1 MRPTRGADRVAGH
14 HHQNFREDE
23 SVSVKEQIRPAVE
36 APLRDLG
43 LLVEDVAV
51 TPAGKRRLVRIWIDR
66 VLQDSGDTT
75 SVTPPLTLD
84 EVADATRAVSDA
96 LDETGA
102 MGEQPYTLEVGSPGI
117 DRPLTEPRHFRRN
130 VSRLVTLTLLEGEP
144 VTARITSAG
153 DTGVTL
159 EVPATKKEPARSVHV
174 AYADVSRAV
183 VQVEFSRPSDRAT
196 EHTDGHEDHDDHDEH
211 DEHDEH
217 DDDHA
222 DHAAAELGVDPA
234 EEH

>member
-1 MRPTRGADRVAGH
+1 MRATDGADTVEPHG
-14 HHQNFREDE
+14 HQNFREDE
-23 SVSVKEQIRPAVE
+23 SMSVKEQIRPAVE
-36 APLRDLG
+36 GPLRDLG

-66 VLQDSGDTT
+66 VLDGTGDTT

-84 EVADATRAVSDA
+84 EVADATRAVSEA

-130 VSRLVTLTLLEGEP
+130 VSRLVTITPLEGP
-144 VTARITSAG
+144 AVTGRITAAG
-153 DTGVTL
+153 DEGVTL
-159 EVPATKKEPARSVHV
+159 EVPGAKQQAAQSVDV
-174 AYADVSRAV
+174 AYAEVARAA
-183 VQVEFSRPSDRAT
+183 VQVEFSRPASDDSPAS
-196 EHTDGHEDHDDHDEH
+196 
-211 DEHDEH
+211 
-217 DDDHA
+217 DDDNS
-222 DHAAAELGVDPA
+222 

>member
-1 MRPTRGADRVAGH
+1 MPTGAGMRPTRAADRVTVH

-43 LLVEDVAV
+43 LVVEDVAV

-66 VLQDSGDTT
+66 VLQDTGDTT

-130 VSRLVTLTLLEGEP
+130 VSRLVTLTLVEGDP
-144 VTARITSAG
+144 VTARITAAG

-159 EVPATKKEPARSVHV
+159 EVPATKKEPARSVQV
-174 AYADVSRAV
+174 AYAAVSRAV
-183 VQVEFSRPSDRAT
+183 VQVEFSRPADRA
-196 EHTDGHEDHDDHDEH
+196 DDHGDQHDDDHD
-211 DEHDEH
+211 DEH
-217 DDDHA
+217 DDYDDA
-222 DHAAAELGVDPA
+222 DRGVDPA

>member
-1 MRPTRGADRVAGH
+1 MRPVRTADRVAGQ

-66 VLQDSGDTT
+66 VLQDTGDTT

-84 EVADATRAVSDA
+84 EVADATRAVSEA

-130 VSRLVTLTLLEGEP
+130 VSRLVKLTPVEGEP
-144 VTARITSAG
+144 LTARITAAG
-153 DTGVTL
+153 DDGVTL
-159 EVPATKKEPARSVHV
+159 EVPATKKEPARTVHV
-174 AYADVSRAV
+174 GYADVSRAV
-183 VQVEFSRPSDRAT
+183 VQVEFSRPSDRA
-196 EHTDGHEDHDDHDEH
+196 DDHADHEH
-211 DEHDEH
+211 DEHEH
-217 DDDHA
+217 DDDHEHD
-222 DHAAAELGVDPA
+222 DHDDAEAGVDPA

>member
-1 MRPTRGADRVAGH
+1 M
-14 HHQNFREDE
+14 
-23 SVSVKEQIRPAVE
+23 SVKEQIRPAVE

-66 VLQDSGDTT
+66 VLDDAAATT
-75 SVTPPLTLD
+75 AATPPLTLD

-96 LDETGA
+96 LDESGA

-130 VSRLVTLTLLEGEP
+130 VSRLVTLTP
-144 VTARITSAG
+144 VDGPAVTGRITAADDSR
-153 DTGVTL
+153 VTL
-159 EVPATKKEPARSVHV
+159 EVPAAKKEPARSVELG
-174 AYADVSRAV
+174 YADVARAV
-183 VQVEFSRPSDRAT
+183 VQVEFSRPT
-196 EHTDGHEDHDDHDEH
+196 
-211 DEHDEH
+211 
-217 DDDHA
+217 DDDN
-222 DHAAAELGVDPA
+222 A

>member
-1 MRPTRGADRVAGH
+1 MRPTRAADRVAPQ

-66 VLQDSGDTT
+66 ILDGTGDTT

-102 MGEQPYTLEVGSPGI
+102 MGEQPYTLEVTSPGV
-117 DRPLTEPRHFRRN
+117 DRPLTLPRHWRRN
-130 VSRLVTLTLLEGEP
+130 TGRLVKVTLAEGEP
-144 VTARITSAG
+144 VIGRITASDDEGAVLDVEGTEHRVAYPEVTKARIQI
-153 DTGVTL
+153 
-159 EVPATKKEPARSVHV
+159 EFKKESP
-174 AYADVSRAV
+174 
-183 VQVEFSRPSDRAT
+183 
-196 EHTDGHEDHDDHDEH
+196 
-211 DEHDEH
+211 
-217 DDDHA
+217 
-222 DHAAAELGVDPA
+222 
-234 EEH
+234 

>member
-1 MRPTRGADRVAGH
+1 MRPVRAADRVAEQ

-66 VLQDSGDTT
+66 VLQDTGDTT

-84 EVADATRAVSDA
+84 EVADATRAVSEA

-130 VSRLVTLTLLEGEP
+130 VSRLVKLTPVEGEP
-144 VTARITSAG
+144 LTARITAAG
-153 DTGVTL
+153 DDGVTL
-159 EVPATKKEPARSVHV
+159 EVPATKKEPARTVHV
-174 AYADVSRAV
+174 GYADVSRAV
-183 VQVEFSRPSDRAT
+183 VQVEFSRPSDRA
-196 EHTDGHEDHDDHDEH
+196 DDHADHEH
-211 DEHDEH
+211 DEHEH
-217 DDDHA
+217 DDDHEHD
-222 DHAAAELGVDPA
+222 DHDDAEAGVDPA

>member
-1 MRPTRGADRVAGH
+1 M
-14 HHQNFREDE
+14 
-23 SVSVKEQIRPAVE
+23 SVKEQIRPAVE

-66 VLQDSGDTT
+66 ILQDTGETT

-130 VSRLVTLTLLEGEP
+130 VSRLVLLTPVEGEP
-144 VTARITSAG
+144 LTARITAAG
-153 DTGVTL
+153 DSVVTL
-159 EVPATKKEPARSVHV
+159 EVPATKKEPARTVQF
-174 AYADVSRAV
+174 AYADVSRAA
-183 VQVEFSRPSDRAT
+183 VQVEFSRPSDRADDHGEPDDH
-196 EHTDGHEDHDDHDEH
+196 EHDDHEHEHGDHDDHD
-211 DEHDEH
+211 H
-217 DDDHA
+217 DDHDDH
-222 DHAAAELGVDPA
+222 DHDDAAEGVDPA

>member
-1 MRPTRGADRVAGH
+1 MRPTRAADRVAPQ

-66 VLQDSGDTT
+66 VLQDTGETT

-130 VSRLVTLTLLEGEP
+130 VSRLVLLTPVEGEP
-144 VTARITSAG
+144 LTARITAAG
-153 DTGVTL
+153 DSVVTL
-159 EVPATKKEPARSVHV
+159 EVTATKKEPARTVQF
-174 AYADVSRAV
+174 AYADVSRAA
-183 VQVEFSRPSDRAT
+183 VQVEFSRPSDRTDDDAELDDHDD
-196 EHTDGHEDHDDHDEH
+196 EHDDEHDDHD
-211 DEHDEH
+211 H
-217 DDDHA
+217 DD
-222 DHAAAELGVDPA
+222 AAEGVDPA

>member
-1 MRPTRGADRVAGH
+1 M
-14 HHQNFREDE
+14 
-23 SVSVKEQIRPAVE
+23 SVKEQIRPAVE

-66 VLQDSGDTT
+66 VLDDTGDTT
-75 SVTPPLTLD
+75 AVTPPLTLD

-117 DRPLTEPRHFRRN
+117 DRPLTAPRHFRRN
-130 VSRLVTLTLLEGEP
+130 VSRLVALTPVDGEQ
-144 VTARITSAG
+144 VTGRITTAG
-153 DTGVTL
+153 ASGVTL
-159 EVPATKKEPARSVHV
+159 EVPATKKEPARSLHV
-174 AYADVSRAV
+174 PYADVARAV
-183 VQVEFSRPSDRAT
+183 VQVEFSRPADRP
-196 EHTDGHEDHDDHDEH
+196 DGQQTNGADLDGLGQDDDFEPDDLEHDD
-211 DEHDEH
+211 H

-222 DHAAAELGVDPA
+222 

>member
-1 MRPTRGADRVAGH
+1 M
-14 HHQNFREDE
+14 
-23 SVSVKEQIRPAVE
+23 SVKEQIRPAVE

-130 VSRLVTLTLLEGEP
+130 VSRLVTLTPVEGEP
-144 VTARITSAG
+144 VTARITAAG
-153 DTGVTL
+153 DSGVNL

-174 AYADVSRAV
+174 AYAEVSRAV
-183 VQVEFSRPSDRAT
+183 VQVEFSRPADRAET
-196 EHTDGHEDHDDHDEH
+196 GHDETDHDEIDDHDD
-211 DEHDEH
+211 
-217 DDDHA
+217 A
-222 DHAAAELGVDPA
+222 DHGVDPA